1 MLLYDEAKQRIL
13 KYNSDNIKNAK
24 KNIKVSKKREKR
36 KINVKSI
43 IFIIWLINV
52 LTIYYVCNNYEEI
65 L

>member
-36 KINVKSI
+36 KFNVKSI